1 METTKRKPLTFL
13 ITLVPIV
20 FASAQLSLTGRA
32 RVFATGQSPPS
43 GARVEYGRSSR
54 ARPFP
59 PTPEWQALG
68 YFGPPDSK
76 FRRQVSYPFLV
87 AIPSTDLQL

>member
-1 METTKRKPLTFL
+1 MCLLARSILRQMSENRSSPVINRAVLSL
-13 ITLVPIV
+13 V
-20 FASAQLSLTGRA
+20 FATNQSPPKRA
-32 RVFATGQSPPS
+32 RV
-43 GARVEYGRSSR
+43 VYGRSSR

-68 YFGPPDSK
+68 YFGPTDSK